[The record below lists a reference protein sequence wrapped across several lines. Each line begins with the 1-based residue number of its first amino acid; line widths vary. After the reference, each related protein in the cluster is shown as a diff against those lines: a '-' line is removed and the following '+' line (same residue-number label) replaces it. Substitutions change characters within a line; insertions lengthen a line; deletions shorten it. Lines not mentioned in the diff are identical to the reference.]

1 MNFGISFV
9 LPFGVALVVSLL
21 CSPLAIWI
29 APKIGAVDIP
39 KDNRRMHT
47 KPMPRFGG
55 LAIFIGTM
63 CALAVTATT
72 ALPAVAQYMPT
83 PEPTEKMLGLMI
95 GGVLIYLVGIVDDLR
110 GMRPK
115 VKFLLQ
121 VMCAAVV
128 FCFGIRIT
136 FITNH
141 FGDGQGYFPMAI
153 SFIVTVIWI
162 VGITNTINLI
172 DGLDGLAA
180 GVTAIASFAIA
191 YTAYIHGMY
200 MVTMAMLSVAGSAIG
215 LLPVNFHPA
224 KIFMGDGGSLFLGF
238 MLASVSIIGP
248 VKGATIMATAVPV
261 LVLGVPIF
269 DTAFAILR
277 RMINRRPI
285 MEADKG
291 HLHHRLMA
299 AGLGQ
304 RRSVLTLYGISG
316 VMGVAAI
323 VFSRDLFLESAGL
336 FCLAAN
342 FIYIYLTDESS
353 PFIQLNTD
361 TGKKEPVKLVAK
373 GAAAEKK
380 DDGGAGKK
388 AQAKSAAATAS
399 KKNKVQKGTPKG
411 KNGKGKR
418 KK

>member
-1 MNFGISFV
+1 MNFGISFA
-9 LPFGVALVVSLL
+9 LPFAVAMLVSFV
-21 CSPLAIWI
+21 CSPLAIRL

-55 LAIFIGTM
+55 MAIFIGTM
-63 CALAVTATT
+63 CALAVATFI
-72 ALPAVAQYMPT
+72 ALPAVAEYMPQS
-83 PEPTEKMLGLMI
+83 EPVEKMTGLMI
-95 GGVLIYLVGIVDDLR
+95 GGALIYLVGVVDDLR
-110 GMRPK
+110 GMSAK
-115 VKFLLQ
+115 VKFFLQ
-121 VMCAAVV
+121 VVCASVV
-128 FCFGIRIT
+128 FAFGIRIT
-136 FITNH
+136 FVTNH
-141 FGDGQGYFPMAI
+141 FGGGHGYFPLAV
-153 SFIVTVIWI
+153 SFFVTVIWI

-180 GVTAIASFAIA
+180 GVAAIASFAIA

-200 MVTMAMLSVAGSAIG
+200 TVTMAMLATAGGALG
-215 LLPVNFHPA
+215 FLPFNFHPA

-248 VKGATIMATAVPV
+248 VKGATILATVVPV

-277 RMINRRPI
+277 RLINKRPI

-342 FIYIYLTDESS
+342 FIYIYLTDASS
-353 PFIQLNTD
+353 SLIQLNTGS
-361 TGKKEPVKLVAK
+361 GKKEKVKEAK
-373 GAAAEKK
+373 EK
-380 DDGGAGKK
+380 
-388 AQAKSAAATAS
+388 
-399 KKNKVQKGTPKG
+399 
-411 KNGKGKR
+411 
-418 KK
+418 